1 MSGAPAELPR
11 GRAGQDDRGG
21 REPRPPEELEAERLL
36 VERAQAGDRQAL
48 GALLRRYG
56 PLAYRSV
63 LLPRLGTR
71 EAAEEA
77 LGVLY
82 ERTIERIGQF
92 QWQGRGIYPWLRTV
106 AFHIAMDALRAKKRE
121 VLFQPED
128 LERAIDGAERDADD
142 RGDPRLVAR
151 EDQEEAREKVER
163 ALEKLNP
170 RYKVAIRLR
179 VLEERPREEVA
190 RELGVS
196 VATFDVVLHR
206 AMNALRK
213 ELGGAP
219 EAGRR

>member
-1 MSGAPAELPR
+1 MSGATGPLAR
-11 GRAGQDDRGG
+11 S
-21 REPRPPEELEAERLL
+21 EPRPPEELEAERVL

-48 GALLRRYG
+48 GAILRQYG
-56 PLAYRSV
+56 PLAFRSV
-63 LLPRLGTR
+63 LLPRLGSR

-82 ERTIERIGQF
+82 ERVIERIGQF

-121 VLFQPED
+121 LLFEPED
-128 LERAIDGAERDADD
+128 LERTIDDASRNAED

-151 EDQEEAREKVER
+151 EDQEEAREKLER
-163 ALEKLNP
+163 ALEKLHH

-213 ELGGAP
+213 ELGAAS